1 MTGMNAGDQVVFL
14 DDEPE
19 LNLPEGTPATVTA
32 FYEPDYIE
40 FQLADSRRVFTTL
53 ESSLGPAPTR
63 T

>member
-1 MTGMNAGDQVVFL
+1 MGDQVVFL

-40 FQLADSRRVFTTL
+40 FQLADSRVFTAL
-53 ESSLGPAPTR
+53 ESSLGAAPTQA
-63 T
+63 